1 VKARLKTV
9 DKSEIVESTRDFS
22 PTRSRGRFE
31 MSKSDQ
37 RLTRKN
43 AQNLARAIESQR
55 RPRSP
60 IRSNTD
66 PRFMHSTV
74 SFRAKSPT
82 RQKRKSKKKKIP
94 FLTGNDTH
102 NVAPFNYTK
111 EHIKA
116 IEEDEQ
122 LIDEISDELTT
133 YEQIR
138 KRITRLLESPR
149 AREINR
155 DGELT
160 AALARIEGKISDGL

>member
-1 VKARLKTV
+1 MLKT
-9 DKSEIVESTRDFS
+9 S
-22 PTRSRGRFE
+22 PEPLNHNGTLNTDITFYRFYKCL
-31 MSKSDQ
+31 S
-37 RLTRKN
+37 
-43 AQNLARAIESQR
+43 R

-60 IRSNTD
+60 TRSNTD

-94 FLTGNDTH
+94 FLTGNDTD

-111 EHIKA
+111 EHIKGILKGGIPLINIHVYVSA

-155 DGELT
+155 DVSMT
-160 AALARIEGKISDGL
+160 HI